1 MKRNL
6 ILVIIAVLSLA
17 LAFISGCHKDPLD
30 MGKVGFLR
38 LEVKKGYKTMNKGAV
53 ESFYATVTVSYQ
65 NDDEIVYNCL
75 FTDPS
80 NTGVYSN
87 DLNEGDRL
95 YVRKGEEFKLVI
107 EADIDGYH
115 VVGESATII
124 YSDDMDMSTIQIVL
138 RAGQTRIAIYSPKDE
153 DIFGNYIVAYGEI
166 LENISQNPIREA
178 GVMCVPKSVFDT
190 YETPDAFT
198 FENENNSSDWITEF
212 YFSENPD
219 NEDVSSVSRFSV
231 VLRGLEPNT
240 RYCMRAFTFSEG
252 DTALNYCYSRVVEF
266 STNNNVAHDISVV
279 TNDADN
285 VTIESVDV
293 AGRVVLLDG
302 NTADSVAEMGFVFDT
317 YDNYVANSSNLDYYR
332 NNSFTYPASEIT
344 TRDDVIA
351 FSSIVEG
358 LQEGGTYVFRAFAIF
373 RDQPYYGAVKMFA
386 VPQNPA
392 NIRIQADEI
401 ESVLTTAYVDLQGSI
416 LNDAGYEF
424 SEMGFKYVFIN
435 AGTSAP
441 TSLSDLT
448 ETARGSVMS
457 GRFSSRV
464 NLPIVNKVMYYV
476 PYAITTTGYT
486 AYGDISSAVSIEPA
500 NVPTVS
506 LPQDNLSSR
515 TTHSLTVSCNVDAN
529 GRSDCECGIVFVAD
543 TADHASYD
551 TIRKTAYSS
560 GTEEFVLNG
569 LRKGTSYTYW
579 AYIRVVDEFITTS
592 DYTATTLA
600 EGDNGPGGGIIF
612 YADDTNGFALEYM
625 MPGGTTG
632 PDQEAGDS
640 VVWGSTAGIALNT
653 DAPSS
658 ITVSGRTNTEAIVSY
673 HNSIGFTEEYA
684 ALKCYQSTQGG
695 KNDWY
700 LPTSVEMQ
708 ALVDYMNNNGDSE
721 LYSDQGGFW
730 TSDEQNAGNA
740 VAFVEGSNW
749 TWEQGTVSKDQPLSY
764 VLVRRF

>member
-1 MKRNL
+1 MKRYL
-6 ILVIIAVLSLA
+6 FLVFVAFLA
-17 LAFISGCHKDPLD
+17 MTFIVGCHKDPLD

-38 LEVKKGYKTMNKGAV
+38 IELKKGYKTMNKGAV
-53 ESFYATVTVSYQ
+53 ESFYATVTVAYS
-65 NDDEIVYNCL
+65 DEEVVYNCL

-87 DLNEGDRL
+87 DLSEGDRL
-95 YVRKGEEFKLVI
+95 YVRKGEEFKLII

-124 YSDDMDMSTIQIVL
+124 YSEDMDMSTIEIVL
-138 RAGQTRIAIYSPKDE
+138 RAGQTRIAVYAPKDDE
-153 DIFGNYIVAYGEI
+153 IFGNYIVAYGEI
-166 LENISQNPIREA
+166 LENISQMPIREA
-178 GVMCVPKSVFDT
+178 GIMCVPKSIYDS
-190 YETPDAFT
+190 YESPDAFT
-198 FENENNSSDWITEF
+198 FENENNSSNWITEF
-212 YFSENPD
+212 YYSESQ
-219 NEDVSSVSRFSV
+219 NEGDVSSVSKFSV

-252 DTALNYCYSRVVEF
+252 DSSLNYCYSRVIEF

-285 VTIESVDV
+285 ITIESVDV

-302 NTADSVAEMGFVFDT
+302 NSADSVTNMGFIFDT

-332 NNSFTYPASEIT
+332 NNSFTYPASEVT
-344 TRDDVIA
+344 PRDDVIV
-351 FSSIVEG
+351 FSSTVEG
-358 LQEGGTYVFRAFAIF
+358 LSEGGTYVFRAYAIF
-373 RDQPYYGAVKMFA
+373 RDQPYYGTVKMFA
-386 VPQNPA
+386 VPQDPA
-392 NIRIQADEI
+392 NIRIQSDEVS
-401 ESVLTTAYVDLQGSI
+401 SVLTSAYVDLQGNI
-416 LNDAGYEF
+416 INDAGYDF
-424 SEMGFKYVFIN
+424 SEIGFKYVFID

-448 ETARGSVMS
+448 ETARGSIMS

-464 NLPIVNKVMYYV
+464 NLPIVNKIMYYV

-486 AYGDISSAVSIEPA
+486 AYGDMSSAVSIEPA
-500 NVPTVS
+500 NVPSVT
-506 LPQDNLSSR
+506 LQQDNLSSR
-515 TTHSLTVSCNVDAN
+515 TTHSLTVSCYVDAN
-529 GRSDCECGIVFVAD
+529 GRSDCECGIVFVTD

-551 TIRKTAYSS
+551 TVRKVSSSS

-592 DYTATTLA
+592 DYTATTMA
-600 EGDNGPGGGIIF
+600 EGDRGPGGGIIF
-612 YADDTNGFALEYM
+612 YADDTNGFALEYLI
-625 MPGGTTG
+625 PGGNG
-632 PDQEAGDS
+632 PDQEEGDS
-640 VVWGSTAGIALNT
+640 VIWGSTAGIALNT

-673 HNSIGFTEEYA
+673 HNSIGFTEDYA

-708 ALVDYMNNNGDSE
+708 ALIDYTNNSDNE
-721 LYSDQGGFW
+721 LSYSQGGFW
-730 TSDEQNAGNA
+730 TSDEQNASNA

-749 TWEQGTVSKDQPLSY
+749 TLEQGTVSKGQPLNY
-764 VLVRRF
+764 VMVRRF

>member
-1 MKRNL
+1 MKRYL
-6 ILVIIAVLSLA
+6 FLVFVAFLA
-17 LAFISGCHKDPLD
+17 MTFIVGCHKDPLD

-38 LEVKKGYKTMNKGAV
+38 IELKKGYKTMNKGAV
-53 ESFYATVTVSYQ
+53 ESFYATVTVAYS
-65 NDDEIVYNCL
+65 DEEVVYNCL

-87 DLNEGDRL
+87 DLSEGDRL
-95 YVRKGEEFKLVI
+95 YVRKGEEFKLII

-124 YSDDMDMSTIQIVL
+124 YSEDMDMSTIEIVL
-138 RAGQTRIAIYSPKDE
+138 RAGQTRIAVYAPKDNE
-153 DIFGNYIVAYGEI
+153 IFGNYIVAYGEI
-166 LENISQNPIREA
+166 LENISQMPIREA
-178 GVMCVPKSVFDT
+178 GIMCVPKSIYDS
-190 YETPDAFT
+190 YESPDAFT
-198 FENENNSSDWITEF
+198 FENENNSSNWITEF
-212 YFSENPD
+212 YYSESQD
-219 NEDVSSVSRFSV
+219 EGDVSSVSKFSV

-252 DTALNYCYSRVVEF
+252 DSSLNYCYSRVIEF

-285 VTIESVDV
+285 ITIESVDV

-302 NTADSVAEMGFVFDT
+302 NSADSVTNMGFIFDT

-332 NNSFTYPASEIT
+332 NNSFTYPASEVT
-344 TRDDVIA
+344 PRDDVIV
-351 FSSIVEG
+351 FSSTVEG
-358 LQEGGTYVFRAFAIF
+358 LSEGGTYVFRAYAIF
-373 RDQPYYGAVKMFA
+373 RDQPYYGTVKMFA
-386 VPQNPA
+386 VPQDPA
-392 NIRIQADEI
+392 NIRIQSDEVS
-401 ESVLTTAYVDLQGSI
+401 SVLTSAYVDLQGNI
-416 LNDAGYEF
+416 INDAGYDF
-424 SEMGFKYVFIN
+424 SEIGFKYVFID

-448 ETARGSVMS
+448 ETARGSIMS

-464 NLPIVNKVMYYV
+464 NLPIVNKIMYYV

-486 AYGDISSAVSIEPA
+486 AYGDMSSAVSIEPA
-500 NVPTVS
+500 NVPSVT
-506 LPQDNLSSR
+506 LQQDNLSSR
-515 TTHSLTVSCNVDAN
+515 TTHSLTVSCYVDAN
-529 GRSDCECGIVFVAD
+529 GRSDCECGIVFVTD

-551 TIRKTAYSS
+551 TVRKVSSSS

-592 DYTATTLA
+592 DYTATTMA
-600 EGDNGPGGGIIF
+600 EGDRGPGGGIIF
-612 YADDTNGFALEYM
+612 YADDTNGFALEYLI
-625 MPGGTTG
+625 PGGNS
-632 PDQEAGDS
+632 PDQEEGDS
-640 VVWGSTAGIALNT
+640 VIWGSTAGIALNT

-673 HNSIGFTEEYA
+673 HNSIGFTEDYA

-708 ALVDYMNNNGDSE
+708 ALIDYTNNSDNE
-721 LYSDQGGFW
+721 LSYSQGGFW
-730 TSDEQNAGNA
+730 TSDEQNASNA

-749 TWEQGTVSKDQPLSY
+749 TLEQGTVSKGQPLNY
-764 VLVRRF
+764 VMVRRF

>member
-1 MKRNL
+1 MKRYL
-6 ILVIIAVLSLA
+6 FLVFVAFLA
-17 LAFISGCHKDPLD
+17 MTFIVGCHKDPLD

-38 LEVKKGYKTMNKGAV
+38 IELKKGYKTMNKGAV
-53 ESFYATVTVSYQ
+53 ESFYATVTVAYS
-65 NDDEIVYNCL
+65 DEEVVYNCL

-87 DLNEGDRL
+87 DLSEGDRL
-95 YVRKGEEFKLVI
+95 YVRKGEEFKLII

-124 YSDDMDMSTIQIVL
+124 YSEDMDMSTIEIVL
-138 RAGQTRIAIYSPKDE
+138 RAGQTRIAVYAPKDDE
-153 DIFGNYIVAYGEI
+153 IFGNYIVAYGEI
-166 LENISQNPIREA
+166 LENISQMPIREA
-178 GVMCVPKSVFDT
+178 GIMCVPKSIYDS
-190 YETPDAFT
+190 YESPDAFT
-198 FENENNSSDWITEF
+198 FENENNSSNWITEF
-212 YFSENPD
+212 YYSESQD
-219 NEDVSSVSRFSV
+219 ESDVSSVSKFSV

-252 DTALNYCYSRVVEF
+252 DSSLNYCYSRVIEF

-285 VTIESVDV
+285 ITIESVDV

-302 NTADSVAEMGFVFDT
+302 NSADSVTNMGFIFDT

-332 NNSFTYPASEIT
+332 NNSFTYPASEVT
-344 TRDDVIA
+344 PRDDVIV
-351 FSSIVEG
+351 FSSTVEG
-358 LQEGGTYVFRAFAIF
+358 LSEGGTYVFRAYAIF
-373 RDQPYYGAVKMFA
+373 RDQPYYGTVKMFA
-386 VPQNPA
+386 VPQDPA
-392 NIRIQADEI
+392 NIRIQSDEVS
-401 ESVLTTAYVDLQGSI
+401 SVLTSAYVDLQGNI
-416 LNDAGYEF
+416 INDAGYDF
-424 SEMGFKYVFIN
+424 SEIGFKYVFID

-448 ETARGSVMS
+448 ETARGSIMS

-464 NLPIVNKVMYYV
+464 NLPIVNKIMYYV
-476 PYAITTTGYT
+476 SYAITTTGYT
-486 AYGDISSAVSIEPA
+486 AYGDMSSAVSIEPA
-500 NVPTVS
+500 NVPSVT
-506 LPQDNLSSR
+506 LQQDNLSSR
-515 TTHSLTVSCNVDAN
+515 TTHSLTVSCYVDAN
-529 GRSDCECGIVFVAD
+529 GRSDCECGIVFVTD

-551 TIRKTAYSS
+551 TVRKVSSSS

-592 DYTATTLA
+592 DYTATTMA
-600 EGDNGPGGGIIF
+600 EGDRGPGGGIIF
-612 YADDTNGFALEYM
+612 YADDTNGFALEYLI
-625 MPGGTTG
+625 PGGNG
-632 PDQEAGDS
+632 PDQEEGDS
-640 VVWGSTAGIALNT
+640 IIWGSTAGIALNT

-673 HNSIGFTEEYA
+673 HNSIGFTEDYA

-708 ALVDYMNNNGDSE
+708 ALIDYTNNSDNE
-721 LYSDQGGFW
+721 LSYSQGGLW
-730 TSDEQNAGNA
+730 TSDEQNASNA

-749 TWEQGTVSKDQPLSY
+749 TLEQGTVSKGQPLNY
-764 VLVRRF
+764 VMVRRF

>member
-1 MKRNL
+1 MKRYL
-6 ILVIIAVLSLA
+6 FLVFVAFLA
-17 LAFISGCHKDPLD
+17 MTFIVGCHKDPLD

-38 LEVKKGYKTMNKGAV
+38 IELKKGYKTMNKGAV
-53 ESFYATVTVSYQ
+53 ESFYATVTVAYS
-65 NDDEIVYNCL
+65 DEEVVYNCL

-87 DLNEGDRL
+87 DLSEGDRL
-95 YVRKGEEFKLVI
+95 YVRKGEEFKLII

-124 YSDDMDMSTIQIVL
+124 YSEDMDMSTIEIVL
-138 RAGQTRIAIYSPKDE
+138 RAGQTRIAVYAPKDDE
-153 DIFGNYIVAYGEI
+153 IFGNYIVAYGEI
-166 LENISQNPIREA
+166 LENISQMPIREA
-178 GVMCVPKSVFDT
+178 GIMCVPKSIYDS
-190 YETPDAFT
+190 YESPDAFT
-198 FENENNSSDWITEF
+198 FENENNSSNWITEF
-212 YFSENPD
+212 YYSESQD
-219 NEDVSSVSRFSV
+219 EGDVSSVSKFSV

-252 DTALNYCYSRVVEF
+252 DSSLNYCYSRVIEF

-285 VTIESVDV
+285 ITIESVDV

-302 NTADSVAEMGFVFDT
+302 NSADSVTNMGFIFDT

-332 NNSFTYPASEIT
+332 NNSFTYPASEVT
-344 TRDDVIA
+344 PRDDVIV
-351 FSSIVEG
+351 FSSTVEG
-358 LQEGGTYVFRAFAIF
+358 LSEGGTYVFRAYAIF
-373 RDQPYYGAVKMFA
+373 RDQPYYGTVKMFA
-386 VPQNPA
+386 VPQDPA
-392 NIRIQADEI
+392 NIRIQSDEVS
-401 ESVLTTAYVDLQGSI
+401 SVLTSAYVDLQGNI
-416 LNDAGYEF
+416 INDAGYDF
-424 SEMGFKYVFIN
+424 SEIGFKYVFID

-448 ETARGSVMS
+448 ETARGSIMS

-464 NLPIVNKVMYYV
+464 NLPIVNKVMYYA

-486 AYGDISSAVSIEPA
+486 AYGDMSSAVSIEPA
-500 NVPTVS
+500 NVPSVT
-506 LPQDNLSSR
+506 LQQDNLSSR
-515 TTHSLTVSCNVDAN
+515 TTHSLTVSCYVDAN
-529 GRSDCECGIVFVAD
+529 GRSDCECGIVFVTD

-551 TIRKTAYSS
+551 TVRKVSSSS

-592 DYTATTLA
+592 DYTATTMA
-600 EGDNGPGGGIIF
+600 EGDRGPGGGIIF
-612 YADDTNGFALEYM
+612 YADDTNGFALEYLI
-625 MPGGTTG
+625 PGGNG
-632 PDQEAGDS
+632 PDQEEGDS
-640 VVWGSTAGIALNT
+640 IIWGSTAGIALNT

-673 HNSIGFTEEYA
+673 HNSIGFTEDYA

-708 ALVDYMNNNGDSE
+708 ALIDYTNNSDNE
-721 LYSDQGGFW
+721 LSYSQGGFW
-730 TSDEQNAGNA
+730 TSDEQNASNA

-749 TWEQGTVSKDQPLSY
+749 TLEQGTVSKGQPLNY
-764 VLVRRF
+764 VMVRRF

>member
-1 MKRNL
+1 MKRYL
-6 ILVIIAVLSLA
+6 FLVFVAFLA
-17 LAFISGCHKDPLD
+17 MTFIVGCHKDPLD

-38 LEVKKGYKTMNKGAV
+38 IELKKGYKTMNKGAV
-53 ESFYATVTVSYQ
+53 ESFYATVTVAYS
-65 NDDEIVYNCL
+65 DEEVVYNCL

-87 DLNEGDRL
+87 DLSEGDRL
-95 YVRKGEEFKLVI
+95 YVRKGEEFKLII

-124 YSDDMDMSTIQIVL
+124 YSEDMDMSTIEIVL
-138 RAGQTRIAIYSPKDE
+138 RAGQTRIAVYAPKDDE
-153 DIFGNYIVAYGEI
+153 IFGNYIVAYGEI
-166 LENISQNPIREA
+166 LENISQMPIREA
-178 GVMCVPKSVFDT
+178 GIMCVPKSIYDS
-190 YETPDAFT
+190 YESPDAFT
-198 FENENNSSDWITEF
+198 FENENNSSNWITEF
-212 YFSENPD
+212 YYSESQD
-219 NEDVSSVSRFSV
+219 EGDVSSVSKFSV

-252 DTALNYCYSRVVEF
+252 DSSLNYCYSRVIEF

-285 VTIESVDV
+285 ITIESVDV

-302 NTADSVAEMGFVFDT
+302 NSADSVTNMGFIFDT

-332 NNSFTYPASEIT
+332 NNSFTYPASEVT
-344 TRDDVIA
+344 PLDDVIV
-351 FSSIVEG
+351 FSSTVEG
-358 LQEGGTYVFRAFAIF
+358 LSEGGTYVFRAYAIF
-373 RDQPYYGAVKMFA
+373 RDHPYYGTVKMFA
-386 VPQNPA
+386 VPQDPA
-392 NIRIQADEI
+392 NIRIQSDEVS
-401 ESVLTTAYVDLQGSI
+401 SVLTSAYVDLQGNI
-416 LNDAGYEF
+416 INDAGYDF
-424 SEMGFKYVFIN
+424 SEIGFKYVFID

-448 ETARGSVMS
+448 ETARGSIMS

-464 NLPIVNKVMYYV
+464 NLPIVNKIMYYV

-486 AYGDISSAVSIEPA
+486 AYGDMSSAVSIEPA
-500 NVPTVS
+500 NVPSVT
-506 LPQDNLSSR
+506 LQQDNLSSR
-515 TTHSLTVSCNVDAN
+515 TTHSLTVSCYVDAN
-529 GRSDCECGIVFVAD
+529 GRSDCECGIVFVTD

-551 TIRKTAYSS
+551 TVRKVSSSS

-592 DYTATTLA
+592 DYTATTMA
-600 EGDNGPGGGIIF
+600 EGDRGPGGGIIF
-612 YADDTNGFALEYM
+612 YADDTNGFALEYLI
-625 MPGGTTG
+625 PGGNG
-632 PDQEAGDS
+632 PDQEEGDS
-640 VVWGSTAGIALNT
+640 IIWGSTAGIALNT

-673 HNSIGFTEEYA
+673 HNSIGFTEDYA

-708 ALVDYMNNNGDSE
+708 ALIDYTNNSDNE
-721 LYSDQGGFW
+721 LSYSQGGLW
-730 TSDEQNAGNA
+730 TSDEQNASNA

-749 TWEQGTVSKDQPLSY
+749 TLEQGTVSKGQPLNY
-764 VLVRRF
+764 VMVRRF

>member
-1 MKRNL
+1 MKKSL
-6 ILVIIAVLSLA
+6 FLVIIAFLSLA
-17 LAFISGCHKDPLD
+17 FLSGCHKDPLD

-53 ESFYATVTVSYQ
+53 ESFYATVTVEYA
-65 NDDEIVYNCL
+65 NNEEIVYNCL

-95 YVRKGEEFKLVI
+95 YVRKGEEFRLII

-115 VVGESATII
+115 VVGESGTVI
-124 YSDDMDMSTIQIVL
+124 YSDDMDLTTVEIVL
-138 RAGQTRIAIYSPKDE
+138 RAGQTRIAIYAPKDDE
-153 DIFGNYIVAYGEI
+153 IFGNYVVAYGEI
-166 LENISQNPIREA
+166 LENVSQMPIREA
-178 GVMCVPKSVFDT
+178 GIMCVPKSIYDT
-190 YETPDAFT
+190 YEAPDAFT
-198 FENENNSSDWITEF
+198 FDNENYSSDWITEY
-212 YFSENPD
+212 YFSDDPD
-219 NEDVSSVSRFSV
+219 GEGVSSLSKFSV

-252 DTALNYCYSRVVEF
+252 DSSLNYCYSRIVEF

-302 NTADSVAEMGFVFDT
+302 NSADSIMEMGFAFDI

-332 NNSFTYPASEIT
+332 NNSFLYPASDVN
-344 TRDDVIA
+344 TRDDVIV
-351 FSSIVEG
+351 FSSTVEG
-358 LQEGGTYVFRAFAIF
+358 LQEGGTYVFRAYAIF

-386 VPQNPA
+386 VPQNPE
-392 NIRIQADEI
+392 NIRIQADEVS
-401 ESVLTTAYVDLQGSI
+401 SVLTSAYIDLQGNI
-416 LNDAGYEF
+416 INDAGYEF
-424 SEMGFKYVFIN
+424 SELGFKYVFVN

-441 TSLSDLT
+441 ASLSDLT

-464 NLPIVNKVMYYV
+464 NLPIVNKVMYYA

-500 NVPTVS
+500 NVPNVS
-506 LPQDNLSSR
+506 LQQGNLSGR
-515 TTHSLTVSCNVDAN
+515 TTHSLTVSCDVDAN
-529 GRSDCECGIVFVAD
+529 GRSDCECGIVYAID

-551 TIRKTAYSS
+551 TVRKVAYSS

-579 AYIRVVDEFITTS
+579 AYVRVVDEFIITNQ
-592 DYTATTLA
+592 YTAVTMK
-600 EGDNGPGGGIIF
+600 EGDTGPGGGLIF
-612 YADDTNGFALEYM
+612 YADDVNGFALEYYM
-625 MPGGTTG
+625 SSTQGG
-632 PDQEAGDS
+632 DDMEIADS
-640 VVWGSTAGIALNT
+640 AVWGSTAGIALNT

-673 HNSIGFTEEYA
+673 HNSIGFSGEYA

-695 KNDWY
+695 KSDWY
-700 LPTSVEMQ
+700 LPTAVEMQ
-708 ALVDYMNNNGDSE
+708 ALIDYLSDNNGRLD
-721 LYSDQGGFW
+721 SDQGGFW

-740 VAFVEGSNW
+740 VAFVNNANW
-749 TWEQGTVSKDQPLSY
+749 ELVQGTQAKDILLGY
-764 VLVRRF
+764 VQVRRF

>member
-1 MKRNL
+1 MKRYL
-6 ILVIIAVLSLA
+6 FLVFVAFLA
-17 LAFISGCHKDPLD
+17 MTFIVGCHKDPLD

-38 LEVKKGYKTMNKGAV
+38 IELKKGYKTMNKGAV
-53 ESFYATVTVSYQ
+53 ESFYATVTVAYR
-65 NDDEIVYNCL
+65 DEEVVYNCL

-87 DLNEGDRL
+87 DLSEGDRL
-95 YVRKGEEFKLVI
+95 YVRKGEEFKLII

-124 YSDDMDMSTIQIVL
+124 YSEDMDMSTIEIVL
-138 RAGQTRIAIYSPKDE
+138 RAGQTRIAVYAPKDDE
-153 DIFGNYIVAYGEI
+153 IFGNYIVAYGEI
-166 LENISQNPIREA
+166 LENISQMPIREA
-178 GVMCVPKSVFDT
+178 GIMCVPKSIYDS
-190 YETPDAFT
+190 YESPDAFT
-198 FENENNSSDWITEF
+198 FENENNSSNWITEF
-212 YFSENPD
+212 YYSESQD
-219 NEDVSSVSRFSV
+219 EGDVSSVSKFSV

-252 DTALNYCYSRVVEF
+252 DSSLNYCYSRVIEF

-285 VTIESVDV
+285 ITIESVDV

-302 NTADSVAEMGFVFDT
+302 NSADSVTNMGFIFDT

-332 NNSFTYPASEIT
+332 NNSFTYPASEVT
-344 TRDDVIA
+344 PRDDVIV
-351 FSSIVEG
+351 FSSTVEG
-358 LQEGGTYVFRAFAIF
+358 LSEGGTYVFRAYAIF
-373 RDQPYYGAVKMFA
+373 RDQPYYGTVKMFA
-386 VPQNPA
+386 VPQDPA
-392 NIRIQADEI
+392 NIRIQSDDVS
-401 ESVLTTAYVDLQGSI
+401 SVLTSAYVDLQGNI
-416 LNDAGYEF
+416 INDAGYDF
-424 SEMGFKYVFIN
+424 SEIGFKYVFID

-448 ETARGSVMS
+448 ETARGSIMS

-464 NLPIVNKVMYYV
+464 NLPIVNKVMYYA

-486 AYGDISSAVSIEPA
+486 AYGDMSSAVSIEPA
-500 NVPTVS
+500 NVPSVT
-506 LPQDNLSSR
+506 LQQDNLSSR
-515 TTHSLTVSCNVDAN
+515 TTHSLTVSCYVDAN
-529 GRSDCECGIVFVAD
+529 GRSDCECGIVFMTD

-551 TIRKTAYSS
+551 TVRKVSSSS

-592 DYTATTLA
+592 DYTATTMA
-600 EGDNGPGGGIIF
+600 EGDRGPGGGIIF
-612 YADDTNGFALEYM
+612 YADDTNGFALEYLI
-625 MPGGTTG
+625 PGGNG
-632 PDQEAGDS
+632 PDQEEGDS
-640 VVWGSTAGIALNT
+640 IIWGSTAGIALNT

-673 HNSIGFTEEYA
+673 HNSIGFTDDYA

-708 ALVDYMNNNGDSE
+708 ALIDYTNNSDNE
-721 LYSDQGGFW
+721 LYSSQGGFW
-730 TSDEQNAGNA
+730 TSDEQNASNA
-740 VAFVEGSNW
+740 VAFVEGTNW
-749 TWEQGTVSKDQPLSY
+749 TLEQGTVSKDQPLNY
-764 VLVRRF
+764 VMIRRF

>member
-1 MKRNL
+1 MKRYL
-6 ILVIIAVLSLA
+6 FLVFVAFLA
-17 LAFISGCHKDPLD
+17 MTFIVGCHKDPLD

-38 LEVKKGYKTMNKGAV
+38 IELKKGYKTMNKGAV
-53 ESFYATVTVSYQ
+53 ESFYATVTVAYS
-65 NDDEIVYNCL
+65 DEEVVYNCL

-87 DLNEGDRL
+87 DLSEGDRL
-95 YVRKGEEFKLVI
+95 YVRKGEEFKLII

-124 YSDDMDMSTIQIVL
+124 YSEDMDMSTIEIVL
-138 RAGQTRIAIYSPKDE
+138 RAGQTRIAVYAPKDDE
-153 DIFGNYIVAYGEI
+153 IFGNYIVAYGEI
-166 LENISQNPIREA
+166 LENISQMPIREA
-178 GVMCVPKSVFDT
+178 GIMCVPKSIYDS
-190 YETPDAFT
+190 YESPDAFT
-198 FENENNSSDWITEF
+198 FENENNSSNWITEF
-212 YFSENPD
+212 YYSESQD
-219 NEDVSSVSRFSV
+219 EGDVSSVSKFSV

-252 DTALNYCYSRVVEF
+252 DSSLNYCYSRVIEF

-285 VTIESVDV
+285 ITIESVDV

-302 NTADSVAEMGFVFDT
+302 NSADSVTNMGFIFDT

-332 NNSFTYPASEIT
+332 NNSFTYPASEVT
-344 TRDDVIA
+344 PHDDVIV
-351 FSSIVEG
+351 FSSTVEG
-358 LQEGGTYVFRAFAIF
+358 LSEGGTYVFRAYAIF
-373 RDQPYYGAVKMFA
+373 RDQPYYGTVKMFA
-386 VPQNPA
+386 VPQDPA
-392 NIRIQADEI
+392 NIRIQSDEVS
-401 ESVLTTAYVDLQGSI
+401 SVLTSAYVDLQGNI
-416 LNDAGYEF
+416 INDAGYDF
-424 SEMGFKYVFIN
+424 SEIGFKYVFID

-448 ETARGSVMS
+448 ETARGSIMS

-464 NLPIVNKVMYYV
+464 NLPIVNKVMYYA

-486 AYGDISSAVSIEPA
+486 AYGDMSSAVSIEPA
-500 NVPTVS
+500 NVPSVT
-506 LPQDNLSSR
+506 LQQDNLSSR
-515 TTHSLTVSCNVDAN
+515 TTHSLTVSCYVDAN
-529 GRSDCECGIVFVAD
+529 GRSDCECGIVFVTD

-551 TIRKTAYSS
+551 TVRKVSSSS

-592 DYTATTLA
+592 DYTATTMA
-600 EGDNGPGGGIIF
+600 EGDRGPGGGIIF
-612 YADDTNGFALEYM
+612 YADDTNGFALEYLI
-625 MPGGTTG
+625 PGGNG
-632 PDQEAGDS
+632 PDQEEGDS
-640 VVWGSTAGIALNT
+640 IIWGSTAGIALNT

-673 HNSIGFTEEYA
+673 HNSIGFTDDYA

-708 ALVDYMNNNGDSE
+708 ALIDYTNNSDDE
-721 LYSDQGGFW
+721 LYSSQGGFW
-730 TSDEQNAGNA
+730 TSDEQNASNA
-740 VAFVEGSNW
+740 VAFVEGTNW
-749 TWEQGTVSKDQPLSY
+749 TLEQGTVSKGQPLNY
-764 VLVRRF
+764 VMVRRF

>member
-1 MKRNL
+1 MKRYL
-6 ILVIIAVLSLA
+6 FLVFVAFLA
-17 LAFISGCHKDPLD
+17 MTFIVGCHKDPLD

-38 LEVKKGYKTMNKGAV
+38 IELKKGYKTMNKGAV
-53 ESFYATVTVSYQ
+53 ESFYATVTVAYS
-65 NDDEIVYNCL
+65 DEEVVYNCL

-87 DLNEGDRL
+87 DLSEGDRL
-95 YVRKGEEFKLVI
+95 YVRKGEEFKLII

-124 YSDDMDMSTIQIVL
+124 YSEDMDMSTIEIVL
-138 RAGQTRIAIYSPKDE
+138 RAGQTRIAVYAPKDDE
-153 DIFGNYIVAYGEI
+153 IFGNYIVAYGEI
-166 LENISQNPIREA
+166 LENISQMPIREA
-178 GVMCVPKSVFDT
+178 GIMCVPKSIYDS
-190 YETPDAFT
+190 YESPDAFT
-198 FENENNSSDWITEF
+198 FENENNSSNWITEF
-212 YFSENPD
+212 YYSESQD
-219 NEDVSSVSRFSV
+219 EGDVSSVSKFSV

-252 DTALNYCYSRVVEF
+252 DSSLNYCYSRVIEF

-285 VTIESVDV
+285 ITIESVDV

-302 NTADSVAEMGFVFDT
+302 NSADSVTNMGFIFDT

-332 NNSFTYPASEIT
+332 NNSFTYPASEVT
-344 TRDDVIA
+344 PRDDVIV
-351 FSSIVEG
+351 FSSTVEG
-358 LQEGGTYVFRAFAIF
+358 LSEGGTYVFRAYAIF
-373 RDQPYYGAVKMFA
+373 RDQPYYGTVKMFA
-386 VPQNPA
+386 VPQDPA
-392 NIRIQADEI
+392 NIRIQSDEVS
-401 ESVLTTAYVDLQGSI
+401 SVLTSAYVDLQGNI
-416 LNDAGYEF
+416 INDAGYDF
-424 SEMGFKYVFIN
+424 SEIGFKYVFID

-448 ETARGSVMS
+448 ETARGSIMS

-464 NLPIVNKVMYYV
+464 NLPIVNKIMYYV

-486 AYGDISSAVSIEPA
+486 AYGDMSSAVSIEPA
-500 NVPTVS
+500 NVPSVT
-506 LPQDNLSSR
+506 LQQDNLSSR
-515 TTHSLTVSCNVDAN
+515 TTHSLTVSCYVDAN
-529 GRSDCECGIVFVAD
+529 GRSDCECGIVFVTD

-551 TIRKTAYSS
+551 TVRKVSSSS

-592 DYTATTLA
+592 DYTATTMA
-600 EGDNGPGGGIIF
+600 EGDRGPGGGIIF
-612 YADDTNGFALEYM
+612 YADDTNGFALEYLI
-625 MPGGTTG
+625 PGGNG
-632 PDQEAGDS
+632 PDQEEGDS
-640 VVWGSTAGIALNT
+640 VIWGSTAGIALNT

-673 HNSIGFTEEYA
+673 HNSIGFTEDYA

-708 ALVDYMNNNGDSE
+708 ALIDYTNNSDNE
-721 LYSDQGGFW
+721 LSYSQGGLW
-730 TSDEQNAGNA
+730 TSDEQNASNA

-749 TWEQGTVSKDQPLSY
+749 TLEQGTVSKGQPLNY
-764 VLVRRF
+764 VMVRRF

>member
-1 MKRNL
+1 MKRYL
-6 ILVIIAVLSLA
+6 FLVFVAFLA
-17 LAFISGCHKDPLD
+17 MTFIVGCHKDPLD

-38 LEVKKGYKTMNKGAV
+38 IELKKGYKTMNKGAV
-53 ESFYATVTVSYQ
+53 ESFYATVTVAYS
-65 NDDEIVYNCL
+65 DEEVVYNCL

-87 DLNEGDRL
+87 DLSEGDRL
-95 YVRKGEEFKLVI
+95 YVRKGEEFKLII

-124 YSDDMDMSTIQIVL
+124 YSEDMDMSTIEIVL
-138 RAGQTRIAIYSPKDE
+138 RAGQTRIAVYAPKDDE
-153 DIFGNYIVAYGEI
+153 IFGNYIVAYGEI
-166 LENISQNPIREA
+166 LENISQMPIREA
-178 GVMCVPKSVFDT
+178 GIMCVPKSIYDS
-190 YETPDAFT
+190 YESPDAFT
-198 FENENNSSDWITEF
+198 FENENNSSNWITEF
-212 YFSENPD
+212 YYSESQD
-219 NEDVSSVSRFSV
+219 EGDVSSVSKFSV

-252 DTALNYCYSRVVEF
+252 DSSLNYCYSRVIEF

-285 VTIESVDV
+285 ITIESVDV

-302 NTADSVAEMGFVFDT
+302 NSADSVTNMGFIFDT

-332 NNSFTYPASEIT
+332 NNSFTYPASEVT
-344 TRDDVIA
+344 PRDDVIV
-351 FSSIVEG
+351 FSSTVEG
-358 LQEGGTYVFRAFAIF
+358 LSEGGTYVFRAYAIF
-373 RDQPYYGAVKMFA
+373 RDQPYYGTVKMFA
-386 VPQNPA
+386 VPQDPA
-392 NIRIQADEI
+392 NIRIQSDEVS
-401 ESVLTTAYVDLQGSI
+401 SVLTSAYVDLQGNI
-416 LNDAGYEF
+416 INDAGYDF
-424 SEMGFKYVFIN
+424 SEIGFKYVFID

-448 ETARGSVMS
+448 ETARGSIMS

-464 NLPIVNKVMYYV
+464 NLPIVNKIMYYV

-486 AYGDISSAVSIEPA
+486 AYGDMSSAVSIEPA
-500 NVPTVS
+500 NVPSVT
-506 LPQDNLSSR
+506 LQQDNLSSR
-515 TTHSLTVSCNVDAN
+515 TTHSLTVSCYVDAN
-529 GRSDCECGIVFVAD
+529 GRSDCECGIVFVTD

-551 TIRKTAYSS
+551 TIRKVSSSS

-592 DYTATTLA
+592 DYTATTMA
-600 EGDNGPGGGIIF
+600 EGDRGPGGGIIF
-612 YADDTNGFALEYM
+612 YADDTNGFALEYLI
-625 MPGGTTG
+625 PGGNG
-632 PDQEAGDS
+632 PDQEEGDS
-640 VVWGSTAGIALNT
+640 VIWGSTAGIALNT

-673 HNSIGFTEEYA
+673 HNSIGFTEDYA

-708 ALVDYMNNNGDSE
+708 ALIDYTNNSDNE
-721 LYSDQGGFW
+721 LSYSQGGFW
-730 TSDEQNAGNA
+730 TSDEQNASNA

-749 TWEQGTVSKDQPLSY
+749 TLEQGTVSKGQPLNY
-764 VLVRRF
+764 VMVRRF

>member
-1 MKRNL
+1 MKRYL
-6 ILVIIAVLSLA
+6 FLVFVAFLA
-17 LAFISGCHKDPLD
+17 MTFIVGCHKDPLD

-38 LEVKKGYKTMNKGAV
+38 IELKKGYKTMNKGAV
-53 ESFYATVTVSYQ
+53 ESFYATVTVAYS
-65 NDDEIVYNCL
+65 DEEVVYNCL

-87 DLNEGDRL
+87 DLSEGDRL
-95 YVRKGEEFKLVI
+95 YVRKGEEFKLII

-124 YSDDMDMSTIQIVL
+124 YSEDMDMSTIEIVL
-138 RAGQTRIAIYSPKDE
+138 RAGQTRIAVYAPKDDE
-153 DIFGNYIVAYGEI
+153 IFGNYIVAYGEI
-166 LENISQNPIREA
+166 LENISQMPIREA
-178 GVMCVPKSVFDT
+178 GIMCVPKSIYDS
-190 YETPDAFT
+190 YESPDAFT
-198 FENENNSSDWITEF
+198 FENENNSSNWITEF
-212 YFSENPD
+212 YYSESQD
-219 NEDVSSVSRFSV
+219 EGDVSSVSKFSV

-252 DTALNYCYSRVVEF
+252 DSSLNYCYSRVIEF

-285 VTIESVDV
+285 ITIESVDV

-302 NTADSVAEMGFVFDT
+302 NSADSVTNMGFIFDT

-332 NNSFTYPASEIT
+332 NNSFTYPASEVT
-344 TRDDVIA
+344 PRDDVIV
-351 FSSIVEG
+351 FSSTVEG
-358 LQEGGTYVFRAFAIF
+358 LSEGGTYVFRAYAIF
-373 RDQPYYGAVKMFA
+373 RDQPYYGTVKMFA
-386 VPQNPA
+386 VPQDPA
-392 NIRIQADEI
+392 NIRILSDEVS
-401 ESVLTTAYVDLQGSI
+401 SVLTSAYVDLQGNI
-416 LNDAGYEF
+416 INDAGYDF
-424 SEMGFKYVFIN
+424 SEIGFKYVFID

-448 ETARGSVMS
+448 ETARGSIMS

-464 NLPIVNKVMYYV
+464 NLPIVNKIMYYV

-486 AYGDISSAVSIEPA
+486 AYGDMSSAVSIEPA
-500 NVPTVS
+500 NVPSVT
-506 LPQDNLSSR
+506 LQQDNLSSR
-515 TTHSLTVSCNVDAN
+515 TTHSLTVSCYVDAN
-529 GRSDCECGIVFVAD
+529 GRSDCECGIVFVTD

-551 TIRKTAYSS
+551 TVRKVSSSS

-592 DYTATTLA
+592 DYTATTMA
-600 EGDNGPGGGIIF
+600 EGDRGPGGGIIF
-612 YADDTNGFALEYM
+612 YADDTNGFALEYLI
-625 MPGGTTG
+625 PGGNS
-632 PDQEAGDS
+632 PDQEEGDS
-640 VVWGSTAGIALNT
+640 VIWGSTAGIALNT

-673 HNSIGFTEEYA
+673 HNSIGFTENYA

-708 ALVDYMNNNGDSE
+708 ALIDYTNNSDNE
-721 LYSDQGGFW
+721 LSYSQGGFW
-730 TSDEQNAGNA
+730 TSDEQNASNA

-749 TWEQGTVSKDQPLSY
+749 TLEQGTVSKGQPLNY
-764 VLVRRF
+764 VMVRRF

>member
-1 MKRNL
+1 MKRYL
-6 ILVIIAVLSLA
+6 FLVFVAFLA
-17 LAFISGCHKDPLD
+17 MTFIVGCHKDPLD

-38 LEVKKGYKTMNKGAV
+38 IELKKGYKTMNKGAV
-53 ESFYATVTVSYQ
+53 ESFYATVTVAYS
-65 NDDEIVYNCL
+65 DEEVVYNCL

-87 DLNEGDRL
+87 DLSEGDRL
-95 YVRKGEEFKLVI
+95 YVRKGEEFKLII

-124 YSDDMDMSTIQIVL
+124 YSEDMDMSTIEIVL
-138 RAGQTRIAIYSPKDE
+138 RAGQTRIAVYAPKDDE
-153 DIFGNYIVAYGEI
+153 IFGNYIVAYGEI
-166 LENISQNPIREA
+166 LENISQMPIREA
-178 GVMCVPKSVFDT
+178 GIMCVPKSIYDS
-190 YETPDAFT
+190 YESPDAFT
-198 FENENNSSDWITEF
+198 FENENNSSNWITEF
-212 YFSENPD
+212 YYSESQ
-219 NEDVSSVSRFSV
+219 NEGDVSSVSKFSV

-252 DTALNYCYSRVVEF
+252 DSSLNYCYSRVIEF

-285 VTIESVDV
+285 ITIESVDV

-302 NTADSVAEMGFVFDT
+302 NSADSVTNMGFIFDT

-332 NNSFTYPASEIT
+332 NNSFTYPASEVT
-344 TRDDVIA
+344 PRDDVIV
-351 FSSIVEG
+351 FSSTVEG
-358 LQEGGTYVFRAFAIF
+358 LSEGGTYVFRAYAIF
-373 RDQPYYGAVKMFA
+373 RDQPYYGTVKMFA
-386 VPQNPA
+386 VPQDPA
-392 NIRIQADEI
+392 NIRIQSDEVS
-401 ESVLTTAYVDLQGSI
+401 SVLTSAYVDLQGNI
-416 LNDAGYEF
+416 INDAGYDF
-424 SEMGFKYVFIN
+424 SEIGFKYVFID

-448 ETARGSVMS
+448 ETARGSIMS

-464 NLPIVNKVMYYV
+464 NLPIVNKIMYYV

-486 AYGDISSAVSIEPA
+486 AYGDMSSAVSIEPA
-500 NVPTVS
+500 NVPSVT
-506 LPQDNLSSR
+506 LQQDNLSSR
-515 TTHSLTVSCNVDAN
+515 TTHSLTVSCYVDAN
-529 GRSDCECGIVFVAD
+529 GRSDCECGIVFVTD

-551 TIRKTAYSS
+551 TVRKVSSSS

-592 DYTATTLA
+592 DYTATTMA
-600 EGDNGPGGGIIF
+600 EGDRGPGGGIIF
-612 YADDTNGFALEYM
+612 YADDTNGFALEYLI
-625 MPGGTTG
+625 PGGNG
-632 PDQEAGDS
+632 PDQEEGDS
-640 VVWGSTAGIALNT
+640 VIWGSTAGIALNT

-673 HNSIGFTEEYA
+673 HNSIGFTEDYA

-708 ALVDYMNNNGDSE
+708 ALIDYTNNSDNE
-721 LYSDQGGFW
+721 LSYSQGGLW
-730 TSDEQNAGNA
+730 TSDEQNASNA

-749 TWEQGTVSKDQPLSY
+749 TLEQGTVSKGQPLNY
-764 VLVRRF
+764 VMVRRF

>member
-1 MKRNL
+1 MKRYL
-6 ILVIIAVLSLA
+6 FLVFVAFLA
-17 LAFISGCHKDPLD
+17 MTFIVGCHKDPLD

-38 LEVKKGYKTMNKGAV
+38 IELKKGYKTMNKGAV
-53 ESFYATVTVSYQ
+53 ESFYATVTVAYS
-65 NDDEIVYNCL
+65 DEEVVYNCL

-87 DLNEGDRL
+87 DLSEGDRL
-95 YVRKGEEFKLVI
+95 YVRKGEEFKLII

-124 YSDDMDMSTIQIVL
+124 YSEDMDMSTIEIVL
-138 RAGQTRIAIYSPKDE
+138 RAGQTRIAVYAPKDDE
-153 DIFGNYIVAYGEI
+153 IFGNYIVAYGEI
-166 LENISQNPIREA
+166 LENISQMPIREA
-178 GVMCVPKSVFDT
+178 GIMCVPKSIYDS
-190 YETPDAFT
+190 YESPDAFT
-198 FENENNSSDWITEF
+198 FENENNSSNWITEF
-212 YFSENPD
+212 YYSESQD
-219 NEDVSSVSRFSV
+219 EGDVSSVSKFSV

-252 DTALNYCYSRVVEF
+252 DSSLNYCYSRVIEF

-285 VTIESVDV
+285 ITIESVDV

-302 NTADSVAEMGFVFDT
+302 NSADSVTNMGFIFDT

-332 NNSFTYPASEIT
+332 NNSFTYPASEVT
-344 TRDDVIA
+344 PRDDVIV
-351 FSSIVEG
+351 FSSTVEG
-358 LQEGGTYVFRAFAIF
+358 LSEGGTYVFRAYAIF
-373 RDQPYYGAVKMFA
+373 RDQPYYGTVKMFA
-386 VPQNPA
+386 VPQDPA
-392 NIRIQADEI
+392 NIRIQSDEVS
-401 ESVLTTAYVDLQGSI
+401 SVLTSAYVDLQGNI
-416 LNDAGYEF
+416 INDAGYDF
-424 SEMGFKYVFIN
+424 SEIGFKYVFID

-448 ETARGSVMS
+448 ETARGSIMS

-464 NLPIVNKVMYYV
+464 NLPIVNKIMYYV

-486 AYGDISSAVSIEPA
+486 AYGDMSSAVSIEPA
-500 NVPTVS
+500 NVPSVT
-506 LPQDNLSSR
+506 LQQDNLSSR
-515 TTHSLTVSCNVDAN
+515 TTHSLTVSCYVDAN
-529 GRSDCECGIVFVAD
+529 GRSDCECGIVFVTD

-551 TIRKTAYSS
+551 TVRKVSSSS

-592 DYTATTLA
+592 DYTATTMA
-600 EGDNGPGGGIIF
+600 EGDRGPGGGIIF
-612 YADDTNGFALEYM
+612 YADDTNGFALEYLI
-625 MPGGTTG
+625 PGGNG
-632 PDQEAGDS
+632 PEQEEGDS
-640 VVWGSTAGIALNT
+640 VIWGSTAGIALNT

-673 HNSIGFTEEYA
+673 HNSIGFTEDYA

-708 ALVDYMNNNGDSE
+708 ALIDYTNNSDNE
-721 LYSDQGGFW
+721 LSYSQGGLW
-730 TSDEQNAGNA
+730 TSDEQNASNA
-740 VAFVEGSNW
+740 VAFVEGSNL
-749 TWEQGTVSKDQPLSY
+749 TLEQGTVSKGQPLNY
-764 VLVRRF
+764 VMVRRF

>member
-1 MKRNL
+1 MKRYL
-6 ILVIIAVLSLA
+6 FLVFVAFLA
-17 LAFISGCHKDPLD
+17 MTFIVGCHKDPLD

-38 LEVKKGYKTMNKGAV
+38 IELKKGYKTMNKGAV
-53 ESFYATVTVSYQ
+53 ESFYATVTVAYS
-65 NDDEIVYNCL
+65 DEEVVYNCL

-87 DLNEGDRL
+87 DLSEGDRL
-95 YVRKGEEFKLVI
+95 YVRKGEEFKLII

-124 YSDDMDMSTIQIVL
+124 YSEDMDMSTIEIVL
-138 RAGQTRIAIYSPKDE
+138 RAGQTRIAVYAPKDDE
-153 DIFGNYIVAYGEI
+153 IFGNYIVAYGEI
-166 LENISQNPIREA
+166 LENISQMPIREA
-178 GVMCVPKSVFDT
+178 GIMCVPKSIYDS
-190 YETPDAFT
+190 YESPDAFT
-198 FENENNSSDWITEF
+198 FENENNSSNWITEF
-212 YFSENPD
+212 YYSESQD
-219 NEDVSSVSRFSV
+219 EGDVSSVSKFSV

-252 DTALNYCYSRVVEF
+252 DSSLNYCYSRVIEF

-285 VTIESVDV
+285 ITIESVDV

-302 NTADSVAEMGFVFDT
+302 NSADSVTNMGFIFDT

-332 NNSFTYPASEIT
+332 NNSFTYPASEVT
-344 TRDDVIA
+344 PRDDVIV
-351 FSSIVEG
+351 FSSTVEG
-358 LQEGGTYVFRAFAIF
+358 LSEGGTYVFRAYAIF
-373 RDQPYYGAVKMFA
+373 RDQPYYGTVKMFA
-386 VPQNPA
+386 VPQDPA
-392 NIRIQADEI
+392 NIRIQSDEVS
-401 ESVLTTAYVDLQGSI
+401 SVLTSAYVDLQGNI
-416 LNDAGYEF
+416 INDAGYDF
-424 SEMGFKYVFIN
+424 SEIGFKYVFID

-448 ETARGSVMS
+448 ETARGSIMS

-464 NLPIVNKVMYYV
+464 NLPIVNKIMYYV

-486 AYGDISSAVSIEPA
+486 AYGDMSSAVSIEPA
-500 NVPTVS
+500 NVPSVT
-506 LPQDNLSSR
+506 LQQDNLSSR
-515 TTHSLTVSCNVDAN
+515 TTHSLTVSCYVDAN
-529 GRSDCECGIVFVAD
+529 GRSDCECGIVFVTD

-551 TIRKTAYSS
+551 TVRKVSSSS

-592 DYTATTLA
+592 DYTATTMA
-600 EGDNGPGGGIIF
+600 EGDRGPGGGIIF
-612 YADDTNGFALEYM
+612 YADDTNGFALEYLI
-625 MPGGTTG
+625 PGGNS
-632 PDQEAGDS
+632 PDQEEGDS
-640 VVWGSTAGIALNT
+640 VIWGSTAGIALNT

-673 HNSIGFTEEYA
+673 HNSIGFTEDYA

-708 ALVDYMNNNGDSE
+708 ALIDYTNNSDNE
-721 LYSDQGGFW
+721 LSYSQGGFW
-730 TSDEQNAGNA
+730 TSDEQNASNA

-749 TWEQGTVSKDQPLSY
+749 TLEQGTVSKGQPLNY
-764 VLVRRF
+764 VMVRRF

>member
-1 MKRNL
+1 MKRYL
-6 ILVIIAVLSLA
+6 FLVFVAFLA
-17 LAFISGCHKDPLD
+17 MTFIVGCHKDPLD

-38 LEVKKGYKTMNKGAV
+38 IELKKGYKTMNKGAV
-53 ESFYATVTVSYQ
+53 ESFYATVTVAYS
-65 NDDEIVYNCL
+65 DEEVVYNCL

-87 DLNEGDRL
+87 DLSEGDRL
-95 YVRKGEEFKLVI
+95 YVRKGEEFKLII

-124 YSDDMDMSTIQIVL
+124 YSEDMDMSTIEIVL
-138 RAGQTRIAIYSPKDE
+138 RAGQTRIAVYAPKDDE
-153 DIFGNYIVAYGEI
+153 IFGNYIVAYGEI
-166 LENISQNPIREA
+166 LENISQMPIREA
-178 GVMCVPKSVFDT
+178 GIMCVPKSIYDS
-190 YETPDAFT
+190 YESPDAFT
-198 FENENNSSDWITEF
+198 FENENNSSNWITEF
-212 YFSENPD
+212 YYSESQD
-219 NEDVSSVSRFSV
+219 EGDVSSVSKFSV

-252 DTALNYCYSRVVEF
+252 DSSLNYCYSRVIEF

-285 VTIESVDV
+285 ITIESVDV

-302 NTADSVAEMGFVFDT
+302 NSADSVTNMGFIFDT

-332 NNSFTYPASEIT
+332 NNSFTYPASEVT
-344 TRDDVIA
+344 PRDDVIV
-351 FSSIVEG
+351 FSSTVEG
-358 LQEGGTYVFRAFAIF
+358 LSEGGTYVFRAYAIF
-373 RDQPYYGAVKMFA
+373 RDQPYYGTVKMFA
-386 VPQNPA
+386 VPQDPA
-392 NIRIQADEI
+392 NIRIQSDEVS
-401 ESVLTTAYVDLQGSI
+401 SVLTSAYVDLQGNI
-416 LNDAGYEF
+416 INDAGYDF
-424 SEMGFKYVFIN
+424 SEIGFKYVFID

-448 ETARGSVMS
+448 ETARGSIMS

-464 NLPIVNKVMYYV
+464 NLPIVNKIMYYV

-486 AYGDISSAVSIEPA
+486 AYGDMSSAVSIEPA
-500 NVPTVS
+500 NVPSVT
-506 LPQDNLSSR
+506 LQQDNLSSR
-515 TTHSLTVSCNVDAN
+515 TTHSLTVSCYVDAN
-529 GRSDCECGIVFVAD
+529 GRSDCECGIVFVTD

-551 TIRKTAYSS
+551 TVRKVSSSS

-592 DYTATTLA
+592 DYTATTMA
-600 EGDNGPGGGIIF
+600 EGDRGPGGGIIF
-612 YADDTNGFALEYM
+612 YADDTNGFALEYLI
-625 MPGGTTG
+625 PGGNG
-632 PDQEAGDS
+632 PDQEEGDS
-640 VVWGSTAGIALNT
+640 VIWGSTAGIALNT

-673 HNSIGFTEEYA
+673 HNSIGFTEDYA

-708 ALVDYMNNNGDSE
+708 ALIDYTNNSDNE
-721 LYSDQGGFW
+721 LSYSQGGFW
-730 TSDEQNAGNA
+730 TSDEQNASNA

-749 TWEQGTVSKDQPLSY
+749 TLEQGTVSKGQPLNY
-764 VLVRRF
+764 VMVRRF

>member
-1 MKRNL
+1 MKRYL
-6 ILVIIAVLSLA
+6 FLVFVAFLA
-17 LAFISGCHKDPLD
+17 MTFIVGCHKDPLD

-38 LEVKKGYKTMNKGAV
+38 IELKKGYKTMNKGAV
-53 ESFYATVTVSYQ
+53 ESFYATVTVAYS
-65 NDDEIVYNCL
+65 DEEVVYNCL

-87 DLNEGDRL
+87 DLSEGDRL
-95 YVRKGEEFKLVI
+95 YVRKGEEFKLII

-124 YSDDMDMSTIQIVL
+124 YSEDMDMSTIEIVL
-138 RAGQTRIAIYSPKDE
+138 RAGQTRIAVYAPKDDE
-153 DIFGNYIVAYGEI
+153 IFGNYIVAYGEI
-166 LENISQNPIREA
+166 LENISQMPIREA
-178 GVMCVPKSVFDT
+178 GIMCVPKSIYDS
-190 YETPDAFT
+190 YESPDAFT
-198 FENENNSSDWITEF
+198 FENENNSSNWITEF
-212 YFSENPD
+212 YYSESQD
-219 NEDVSSVSRFSV
+219 ESDVSSVSKFSV

-252 DTALNYCYSRVVEF
+252 DSSLNYCYSRVIEF

-285 VTIESVDV
+285 ITIESVDV

-302 NTADSVAEMGFVFDT
+302 NSADSVTNMGFIFDT

-332 NNSFTYPASEIT
+332 NNSFTYPASEVT
-344 TRDDVIA
+344 PRDDVIV
-351 FSSIVEG
+351 FSSTVEG
-358 LQEGGTYVFRAFAIF
+358 LSEGGTYVFRAYAIF
-373 RDQPYYGAVKMFA
+373 RDQPYYGTVKMFA
-386 VPQNPA
+386 VPQDPA
-392 NIRIQADEI
+392 NIRIQSDEVS
-401 ESVLTTAYVDLQGSI
+401 SVLTSAYVDLQGNI
-416 LNDAGYEF
+416 INDAGYDF
-424 SEMGFKYVFIN
+424 SEIGFKYVFID

-448 ETARGSVMS
+448 ETARGSIMS

-464 NLPIVNKVMYYV
+464 NLPIVNKIMYYV

-486 AYGDISSAVSIEPA
+486 AYGDMSSAVSIEPA
-500 NVPTVS
+500 NVPSVT
-506 LPQDNLSSR
+506 LQQDNLSSR
-515 TTHSLTVSCNVDAN
+515 TTHSLTVSCYVDAN
-529 GRSDCECGIVFVAD
+529 GRSDCECGIVFVTD

-551 TIRKTAYSS
+551 TVRKVSSSS

-592 DYTATTLA
+592 DYTATTMA
-600 EGDNGPGGGIIF
+600 EGDRGPGGGIIF
-612 YADDTNGFALEYM
+612 YADDTNGFALEYLI
-625 MPGGTTG
+625 PGGNG
-632 PDQEAGDS
+632 PDQEEGDS
-640 VVWGSTAGIALNT
+640 IIWGSTAGIALNT

-673 HNSIGFTEEYA
+673 HNSIGFTEDYA

-708 ALVDYMNNNGDSE
+708 ALIDYTNNSDNE
-721 LYSDQGGFW
+721 LSYSQGGLW
-730 TSDEQNAGNA
+730 TSDEQNASNA

-749 TWEQGTVSKDQPLSY
+749 TLEQGTVSKGQPLNY
-764 VLVRRF
+764 VMVRRF

>member
-1 MKRNL
+1 MKRYL
-6 ILVIIAVLSLA
+6 FLVFVAFLA
-17 LAFISGCHKDPLD
+17 MTFIVGCHKDPLD

-38 LEVKKGYKTMNKGAV
+38 IELKKGYKTMNKGAV
-53 ESFYATVTVSYQ
+53 ESFYATVTVAYS
-65 NDDEIVYNCL
+65 DEEVVYNCL

-87 DLNEGDRL
+87 DLSEGDRL
-95 YVRKGEEFKLVI
+95 YVRKGEEFKLII

-124 YSDDMDMSTIQIVL
+124 YSEDMDMSTIEIVL
-138 RAGQTRIAIYSPKDE
+138 RAGQTRIAVYAPKDDE
-153 DIFGNYIVAYGEI
+153 IFGNYIVAYGEI
-166 LENISQNPIREA
+166 LENISQMPIREA
-178 GVMCVPKSVFDT
+178 GIMCVPKSIYDS
-190 YETPDAFT
+190 YESPDAFT
-198 FENENNSSDWITEF
+198 FENENNSSNWITE
-212 YFSENPD
+212 YYYSESQD
-219 NEDVSSVSRFSV
+219 EGDVSSVSKFSV

-252 DTALNYCYSRVVEF
+252 DSSLNYCYSRVIEF

-285 VTIESVDV
+285 ITIESVDV

-302 NTADSVAEMGFVFDT
+302 NSADSVTNMGFIFDT

-332 NNSFTYPASEIT
+332 NNSFTYPASEVT
-344 TRDDVIA
+344 PRDDVIV
-351 FSSIVEG
+351 FSSTVEG
-358 LQEGGTYVFRAFAIF
+358 LSEGGTYVFRAYAIF
-373 RDQPYYGAVKMFA
+373 RDQPYYGTVKMFA
-386 VPQNPA
+386 VPQDPA
-392 NIRIQADEI
+392 NIRIQSDEVS
-401 ESVLTTAYVDLQGSI
+401 SVLTSAYVDLQGNI
-416 LNDAGYEF
+416 INDAGYDF
-424 SEMGFKYVFIN
+424 SEIGFKYVFID

-448 ETARGSVMS
+448 ETARGSIMS

-464 NLPIVNKVMYYV
+464 NLPIVNKIMYYV

-486 AYGDISSAVSIEPA
+486 AYGDMSSAVSIEPA
-500 NVPTVS
+500 NVPSVT
-506 LPQDNLSSR
+506 LQQDNLSSR
-515 TTHSLTVSCNVDAN
+515 TTHSLTVSCYVDAN
-529 GRSDCECGIVFVAD
+529 GRSDCECGIVFVTD

-551 TIRKTAYSS
+551 TVRKVSSSS

-592 DYTATTLA
+592 DYTATTMA
-600 EGDNGPGGGIIF
+600 EGDRGPGGGIIF
-612 YADDTNGFALEYM
+612 YADDTNGFALEYLI
-625 MPGGTTG
+625 PGGNS
-632 PDQEAGDS
+632 PDQEEGDS
-640 VVWGSTAGIALNT
+640 VIWGSTAGIALNT

-673 HNSIGFTEEYA
+673 HNSIGFTEDYA

-708 ALVDYMNNNGDSE
+708 ALIDYTNNSDNE
-721 LYSDQGGFW
+721 LSYSQGGFW
-730 TSDEQNAGNA
+730 TSDEQNASNA

-749 TWEQGTVSKDQPLSY
+749 TLEQGTVSKGQPLNY
-764 VLVRRF
+764 VMVRRF

>member
-1 MKRNL
+1 MKRYL
-6 ILVIIAVLSLA
+6 FLVFVAFLA
-17 LAFISGCHKDPLD
+17 MTFIVGCHKDPLD

-38 LEVKKGYKTMNKGAV
+38 IELKKGYKTMNKGAV
-53 ESFYATVTVSYQ
+53 ESFYATVTVAYS
-65 NDDEIVYNCL
+65 DEEVVYNCL

-87 DLNEGDRL
+87 DLSEGDRL
-95 YVRKGEEFKLVI
+95 YVRKGEEFKLII

-124 YSDDMDMSTIQIVL
+124 YSEDMDMSTIEIVL
-138 RAGQTRIAIYSPKDE
+138 RAGQTRIAVYAPKDDE
-153 DIFGNYIVAYGEI
+153 IFGNYIVAYGEI
-166 LENISQNPIREA
+166 LENISQMPIREA
-178 GVMCVPKSVFDT
+178 GIMCVPKSIYDS
-190 YETPDAFT
+190 YESPDAFT
-198 FENENNSSDWITEF
+198 FENENNSSNWITEF
-212 YFSENPD
+212 YYSESQD
-219 NEDVSSVSRFSV
+219 EGDVSSVSKFSV

-252 DTALNYCYSRVVEF
+252 DSSLNYCYSRVIEF

-285 VTIESVDV
+285 ITIESVDV

-302 NTADSVAEMGFVFDT
+302 NSADSVTNMGFIFDT

-332 NNSFTYPASEIT
+332 NNSFTYPASEVT
-344 TRDDVIA
+344 PRDDVIV
-351 FSSIVEG
+351 FSSTVEG
-358 LQEGGTYVFRAFAIF
+358 LSEGGTYVFRAYAIF
-373 RDQPYYGAVKMFA
+373 RDQPYYGTVKMFA
-386 VPQNPA
+386 VPQDPA
-392 NIRIQADEI
+392 NIRIQSDEVS
-401 ESVLTTAYVDLQGSI
+401 SVLTSAYVDLQGNI
-416 LNDAGYEF
+416 INDAGYDF
-424 SEMGFKYVFIN
+424 SEIGFKYVFID

-448 ETARGSVMS
+448 ETARGSIMS

-464 NLPIVNKVMYYV
+464 NLPIVNKIMYYV

-486 AYGDISSAVSIEPA
+486 AYGDMSSAVSIEPA
-500 NVPTVS
+500 NVPSVT
-506 LPQDNLSSR
+506 LQQDNLSSR
-515 TTHSLTVSCNVDAN
+515 TTHSLTVSCYVDAN
-529 GRSDCECGIVFVAD
+529 GRSDCECGIVFVTD

-551 TIRKTAYSS
+551 TVRKVSSSS

-592 DYTATTLA
+592 DYTATTMA
-600 EGDNGPGGGIIF
+600 EGDRGPGGGIIF
-612 YADDTNGFALEYM
+612 YADDTNGFALEYLI
-625 MPGGTTG
+625 PGGNG
-632 PDQEAGDS
+632 PDQEEGDS
-640 VVWGSTAGIALNT
+640 VIWGSTAGIALNT

-673 HNSIGFTEEYA
+673 HNSIGFTEDYA

-708 ALVDYMNNNGDSE
+708 ALIDYTNNSDNE
-721 LYSDQGGFW
+721 LSYSQGGFW
-730 TSDEQNAGNA
+730 TSDEQNASNA

-749 TWEQGTVSKDQPLSY
+749 TLEQGTISKGQPLNY
-764 VLVRRF
+764 VMVRRF

>member
-1 MKRNL
+1 MKRYL
-6 ILVIIAVLSLA
+6 FLVFVAFLA
-17 LAFISGCHKDPLD
+17 MTFIVGCHKDPLD

-38 LEVKKGYKTMNKGAV
+38 IELKKGYKTMNKGAV
-53 ESFYATVTVSYQ
+53 ESFYATVTVAYS
-65 NDDEIVYNCL
+65 DEEVVYNCL

-87 DLNEGDRL
+87 DLSEGDRL
-95 YVRKGEEFKLVI
+95 YVRKGEEFKLII

-124 YSDDMDMSTIQIVL
+124 YSEDMDMSTIEIVL
-138 RAGQTRIAIYSPKDE
+138 RAGQTRIAVYAPKDDE
-153 DIFGNYIVAYGEI
+153 IFGNYIVAYGEI
-166 LENISQNPIREA
+166 LENISQMPIREA
-178 GVMCVPKSVFDT
+178 GIMCVPKSIYDS
-190 YETPDAFT
+190 YESPDAFT
-198 FENENNSSDWITEF
+198 FENENNSSNWITEF
-212 YFSENPD
+212 YYSESQD
-219 NEDVSSVSRFSV
+219 EGDVSSVSKFSV

-240 RYCMRAFTFSEG
+240 RYSMRAFTFSEG
-252 DTALNYCYSRVVEF
+252 DSSLNYCYSRVIEF

-285 VTIESVDV
+285 ITIESVDV

-302 NTADSVAEMGFVFDT
+302 NSADSVTNMGFIFDT

-332 NNSFTYPASEIT
+332 NNSFTYPASEVT
-344 TRDDVIA
+344 PRDDVIV
-351 FSSIVEG
+351 FSSTVEG
-358 LQEGGTYVFRAFAIF
+358 LSEGGTYVFRAYAIF
-373 RDQPYYGAVKMFA
+373 RDQPYYGTVKMFA
-386 VPQNPA
+386 VPQDPA
-392 NIRIQADEI
+392 NIRIQSDEVS
-401 ESVLTTAYVDLQGSI
+401 SVLTSAYVDLQGNI
-416 LNDAGYEF
+416 INDAGYDF
-424 SEMGFKYVFIN
+424 SEIGFKYVFID

-448 ETARGSVMS
+448 ETARGSIMS

-464 NLPIVNKVMYYV
+464 NLPIVNKIMYYV

-486 AYGDISSAVSIEPA
+486 AYGDMSSAVSIEPA
-500 NVPTVS
+500 NVPSVT
-506 LPQDNLSSR
+506 LQQDNLSSR
-515 TTHSLTVSCNVDAN
+515 TTHSLTVSCYVDAN
-529 GRSDCECGIVFVAD
+529 GRSDCECGIVFVTD

-551 TIRKTAYSS
+551 TVRKVSSSS

-592 DYTATTLA
+592 DYTATTMA
-600 EGDNGPGGGIIF
+600 EGDRGPGGGIIF
-612 YADDTNGFALEYM
+612 YADDTNGFALEYLI
-625 MPGGTTG
+625 PGGNG
-632 PDQEAGDS
+632 PDQEEGDS
-640 VVWGSTAGIALNT
+640 VIWGSTAGIALNT

-673 HNSIGFTEEYA
+673 HNSIGFTEDYA

-708 ALVDYMNNNGDSE
+708 ALIDYTNNSDNE
-721 LYSDQGGFW
+721 LSYSQGGLW
-730 TSDEQNAGNA
+730 TSDEQNASNA

-749 TWEQGTVSKDQPLSY
+749 TLEQGTVSKGQPLNY
-764 VLVRRF
+764 VMVRRF

>member
-1 MKRNL
+1 MKRYL
-6 ILVIIAVLSLA
+6 FLVFVAFLA
-17 LAFISGCHKDPLD
+17 MTFIVGCHKDPLD

-38 LEVKKGYKTMNKGAV
+38 IELKKGYKTMNKGAV
-53 ESFYATVTVSYQ
+53 ESFYATVTVAYS
-65 NDDEIVYNCL
+65 DEEVVYNCL

-87 DLNEGDRL
+87 DLSEGDRL
-95 YVRKGEEFKLVI
+95 YVRKEEEFKLII

-124 YSDDMDMSTIQIVL
+124 YSEDMDMSTIEIVL
-138 RAGQTRIAIYSPKDE
+138 RAGQTRIAVYAPKDDE
-153 DIFGNYIVAYGEI
+153 IFGNYIVAYGEI
-166 LENISQNPIREA
+166 LENISQMPIREA
-178 GVMCVPKSVFDT
+178 GIMCVPKSIYDS
-190 YETPDAFT
+190 YESPDAFT
-198 FENENNSSDWITEF
+198 FENENNSSNWITEF
-212 YFSENPD
+212 YYSESQ
-219 NEDVSSVSRFSV
+219 NEGDVSSVSKFSV

-252 DTALNYCYSRVVEF
+252 DSSLNYCYSRVIEF

-285 VTIESVDV
+285 ITIESVDV

-302 NTADSVAEMGFVFDT
+302 NSADSVTNMGFIFDT

-332 NNSFTYPASEIT
+332 NNSFTYPASEVT
-344 TRDDVIA
+344 PRDDVIV
-351 FSSIVEG
+351 FSSTVEG
-358 LQEGGTYVFRAFAIF
+358 LSEGGTYVFRAYAIF
-373 RDQPYYGAVKMFA
+373 RDQPYYGTVKMFA
-386 VPQNPA
+386 VPQDPA
-392 NIRIQADEI
+392 NIRIQSDEVS
-401 ESVLTTAYVDLQGSI
+401 SVLTSAYVDLQGNI
-416 LNDAGYEF
+416 INDAGYDF
-424 SEMGFKYVFIN
+424 SEIGFKYVFID

-448 ETARGSVMS
+448 ETARGSIMS

-464 NLPIVNKVMYYV
+464 NLPIVNKVMYYA

-486 AYGDISSAVSIEPA
+486 AYGDMSSAVSIEPA
-500 NVPTVS
+500 NVPSVT
-506 LPQDNLSSR
+506 LQQDNLSSR
-515 TTHSLTVSCNVDAN
+515 TTHSLTVSCYVDAN
-529 GRSDCECGIVFVAD
+529 GRSDCECGIVFVTD

-551 TIRKTAYSS
+551 TVRKVSSSS

-592 DYTATTLA
+592 DYTATTMA
-600 EGDNGPGGGIIF
+600 EGDRGPGGGIIF
-612 YADDTNGFALEYM
+612 YADDTNGFALEYLI
-625 MPGGTTG
+625 PGGNG
-632 PDQEAGDS
+632 PDQEEGDS
-640 VVWGSTAGIALNT
+640 VIWGSTAGIALNT

-673 HNSIGFTEEYA
+673 HNSIGFTEDYA

-708 ALVDYMNNNGDSE
+708 ALIDYTNNSDNE
-721 LYSDQGGFW
+721 LSYSQGGFW
-730 TSDEQNAGNA
+730 TSDEQNASNA

-749 TWEQGTVSKDQPLSY
+749 TLEQGTVSKGQPLNY
-764 VLVRRF
+764 VMVRRF

>member
-1 MKRNL
+1 MKRYL
-6 ILVIIAVLSLA
+6 FLVFVAFLA
-17 LAFISGCHKDPLD
+17 MTFIVGCHKDPLD

-38 LEVKKGYKTMNKGAV
+38 IELKKGYKTMNKGAV
-53 ESFYATVTVSYQ
+53 ESFYATVTVAYS
-65 NDDEIVYNCL
+65 DEEVVYNCL

-87 DLNEGDRL
+87 DLSEGDRL
-95 YVRKGEEFKLVI
+95 YVRKGEEFKLII

-124 YSDDMDMSTIQIVL
+124 YSEDMDMSTIEIVL
-138 RAGQTRIAIYSPKDE
+138 RAGQTRIAVYAPKDDE
-153 DIFGNYIVAYGEI
+153 IFGNYIVAYGEI
-166 LENISQNPIREA
+166 LENISQMPIREA
-178 GVMCVPKSVFDT
+178 GIMCVPKSIYDS
-190 YETPDAFT
+190 YESPDAFT
-198 FENENNSSDWITEF
+198 FENENNSSNWITEF
-212 YFSENPD
+212 YYSESQD
-219 NEDVSSVSRFSV
+219 EGDVSSVSKFSV

-252 DTALNYCYSRVVEF
+252 DSSLNYCYSRVIEF

-285 VTIESVDV
+285 ITIESVDV

-302 NTADSVAEMGFVFDT
+302 NSADSVTNMGFIFDT

-332 NNSFTYPASEIT
+332 NNSFTYPASEVT
-344 TRDDVIA
+344 PRDDVIV
-351 FSSIVEG
+351 FSSTVEG
-358 LQEGGTYVFRAFAIF
+358 LSEGGTYVFRAYAIF
-373 RDQPYYGAVKMFA
+373 RDQPYYGTVKMFA
-386 VPQNPA
+386 VPQDPA
-392 NIRIQADEI
+392 NIRIQSDEVS
-401 ESVLTTAYVDLQGSI
+401 SVLTSAYVDLQGNI
-416 LNDAGYEF
+416 INDAGYDF
-424 SEMGFKYVFIN
+424 SEIGFKYVFID

-448 ETARGSVMS
+448 ETARGSIMS

-464 NLPIVNKVMYYV
+464 NLPIVNKIMYYV

-486 AYGDISSAVSIEPA
+486 AYGDMSSAVSIEPA
-500 NVPTVS
+500 NVPSVT
-506 LPQDNLSSR
+506 LQQDNLSSR
-515 TTHSLTVSCNVDAN
+515 TTHSLTVSCYVDAN
-529 GRSDCECGIVFVAD
+529 GRSDCECGIVFVTD

-551 TIRKTAYSS
+551 TVRKVSSSS

-592 DYTATTLA
+592 DYTATTMA
-600 EGDNGPGGGIIF
+600 EGDRGPGGGIIF
-612 YADDTNGFALEYM
+612 YADDTNGFALEYLI
-625 MPGGTTG
+625 PGGNG
-632 PDQEAGDS
+632 PDQEEGDS
-640 VVWGSTAGIALNT
+640 IIWGSTAGIALNT

-673 HNSIGFTEEYA
+673 HNSIGFTEDYA

-708 ALVDYMNNNGDSE
+708 ALIDYTNNSDNE
-721 LYSDQGGFW
+721 LSYSQGGLW
-730 TSDEQNAGNA
+730 TSDEQNASNA

-749 TWEQGTVSKDQPLSY
+749 TLEQGTVSKGQPLNY
-764 VLVRRF
+764 VMVRRF

>member
-1 MKRNL
+1 MKRYL
-6 ILVIIAVLSLA
+6 FLVFVAFLA
-17 LAFISGCHKDPLD
+17 MTFIVGCHKDPLD

-38 LEVKKGYKTMNKGAV
+38 IELKKGYKTMNKGAV
-53 ESFYATVTVSYQ
+53 ESFYATVTVAYS
-65 NDDEIVYNCL
+65 DEEVVYNCL

-87 DLNEGDRL
+87 DLSEGDRL
-95 YVRKGEEFKLVI
+95 YVRKGEEFKLII

-124 YSDDMDMSTIQIVL
+124 YSEDMDMSTIEIVL
-138 RAGQTRIAIYSPKDE
+138 RAGQTRIAVYAPKDDE
-153 DIFGNYIVAYGEI
+153 IFGNYIVAYGEI
-166 LENISQNPIREA
+166 LENISQMPIREA
-178 GVMCVPKSVFDT
+178 GIMCVPKSIYDS
-190 YETPDAFT
+190 YESPDAFT
-198 FENENNSSDWITEF
+198 FENENNSSNWITEF
-212 YFSENPD
+212 YYSESQD
-219 NEDVSSVSRFSV
+219 EGDVSSVSKFSV

-252 DTALNYCYSRVVEF
+252 DSSLNYCYSRVIEF

-285 VTIESVDV
+285 ITIESVDV

-302 NTADSVAEMGFVFDT
+302 NSADSVTNMGFIFDT

-332 NNSFTYPASEIT
+332 NNSFTYPASEVT
-344 TRDDVIA
+344 PRDDVIV
-351 FSSIVEG
+351 FSSTVEG
-358 LQEGGTYVFRAFAIF
+358 LSEGGTYVFRAYAIF
-373 RDQPYYGAVKMFA
+373 RDQPYYGTVKMFA
-386 VPQNPA
+386 VPQDPA
-392 NIRIQADEI
+392 NIRIQSDEVS
-401 ESVLTTAYVDLQGSI
+401 SVLTSAYVDLQGNI
-416 LNDAGYEF
+416 INDAGYDF
-424 SEMGFKYVFIN
+424 SEIGFKYVFID

-448 ETARGSVMS
+448 ETARGSIMS

-464 NLPIVNKVMYYV
+464 NLPIVNKIMYYV

-486 AYGDISSAVSIEPA
+486 AYGDMSSAVSIEPA
-500 NVPTVS
+500 NVPSVT
-506 LPQDNLSSR
+506 LQQDNLSSR
-515 TTHSLTVSCNVDAN
+515 TTHSLTVSCYVDAN
-529 GRSDCECGIVFVAD
+529 GRSDCECGIVFVTD

-551 TIRKTAYSS
+551 TVRKVSSSS

-592 DYTATTLA
+592 DYTATTMA
-600 EGDNGPGGGIIF
+600 EGDRGPGGGIIF
-612 YADDTNGFALEYM
+612 YADDTNGFALEYLI
-625 MPGGTTG
+625 PGGNS
-632 PDQEAGDS
+632 PDQEEGDS
-640 VVWGSTAGIALNT
+640 VIWGSTAGIALNT

-673 HNSIGFTEEYA
+673 HNSIGFTEDYA

-708 ALVDYMNNNGDSE
+708 ALIDYTNNSDNE
-721 LYSDQGGFW
+721 LSYSQGGLW
-730 TSDEQNAGNA
+730 TSDEQNASNA

-749 TWEQGTVSKDQPLSY
+749 TLEQGTVSKGQPLNY
-764 VLVRRF
+764 VMVRRF